1 VFADADCI
9 SCRRPGN
16 YRQLLRA
23 SAAGLRQ
30 YPARPVKRSP
40 GLGAV
45 FPPASRVQQ
54 DPEVLHGVGAPYNR
68 LKGSA
73 PRLAAGYGGIG
84 DLEVPMTGTE
94 HDHLRPVERR
104 VLRWA
109 EVGLDDAEIARRF
122 GRSERWVA
130 QVRFLA
136 DLNPSAPLDRP
147 EMSAR
152 SDTPDRP
159 ADRLRPLE
167 RRLLRWRR
175 AGVRHEDLSGRFRR
189 SPEFLARVE
198 DYAKYKLAMN

>member
-1 VFADADCI
+1 M
-9 SCRRPGN
+9 S
-16 YRQLLRA
+16 
-23 SAAGLRQ
+23 
-30 YPARPVKRSP
+30 
-40 GLGAV
+40 GA
-45 FPPASRVQQ
+45 
-54 DPEVLHGVGAPYNR
+54 
-68 LKGSA
+68 
-73 PRLAAGYGGIG
+73 
-84 DLEVPMTGTE
+84 E

-109 EVGLDDAEIARRF
+109 DLGLDDAEIARRF

-136 DLNPSAPLDRP
+136 DLDRSAPLDQP
-147 EMSAR
+147 DVSDR
-152 SDTPDRP
+152 SDTSDRP

-198 DYAKYKLAMN
+198 DYARYKLAMT